1 MFDLLGAAPRGDYW
15 AFVQRMRLL
24 RVLSRDPRAVK
35 QFQAETVAKMVEA
48 GVNPHDGAITKKLTR
63 RDGSRR
69 FAKLVEERAQAFNEQ
84 HSLLSG
90 ATFEACLEQYKVLI
104 AYVERTWADACQF
117 FGGGNYP
124 FAAFC
129 CRFSSLRRS
138 AN

>member
-1 MFDLLGAAPRGDYW
+1 VPSGDYW
-15 AFVQRMRLL
+15 AFVQQMRLF
-24 RVLSRDPRAVK
+24 RVLSRDPRFVK
-35 QFQAETVAKMVEA
+35 QFQAETSAKMVKA
-48 GVNPHDGAITKKLTR
+48 GVNPHDGAIARKLAR
-63 RDGSRR
+63 KDGSRR
-69 FAKLVEERAQAFNEQ
+69 FAKLAEQRAQALNEQ
-84 HSLLSG
+84 PSLLSG